1 MERKYY
7 IILSILGILVL
18 NISAALSQ
26 KVAFVVSDVIRDNF
40 PEARQSEQRIK
51 SIVEDWK
58 RELEAIDRRIEDL
71 KQEIAKNRLIWSD
84 EEKRTK
90 EKELSDQN
98 VTRLEFSRRK
108 FEPGGEYDQTVRAMM
123 KPVEEKIFATVQ
135 QVAADEG
142 FDIVL
147 DKSVHSLPYSNPK
160 YDLTVKVLRKLGVDV
175 RKLEAELQEKI
186 AKDPANQKKESKEA
200 PGSRRKSRSRQS
212 SDSDLERNI
221 SPEPFERSQEEQ
233 PSDPFNPPSNVL
245 PDSLKPILR

>member
-1 MERKYY
+1 MEGKHH
-7 IILSILGILVL
+7 IILAILGIFLF
-18 NISAALSQ
+18 NITVASAQ

-98 VTRLEFSRRK
+98 ITRLEFSRKK

-123 KPVEEKIFATVQ
+123 KPVEEKIYATVQ

-200 PGSRRKSRSRQS
+200 PGARRKSRSRKS
-212 SDSDLERNI
+212 SDTDIEKNI
-221 SPEPFERSQEEQ
+221 SPEPFDKQEEEQ
-233 PSDPFNPPSNVL
+233 PKDPLNPANNVL